1 MKKIL
6 VIGPVP
12 PPIHGESVAI
22 NSIIQ
27 SADIKRKYNVNI
39 LDTNRKNVKKAGKFS
54 VGKIL
59 NDLFLIVKFVNISN
73 KIRVNKGFN
82 HVSFG

>member
-39 LDTNRKNVKKAGKFS
+39 LDTNRKNVKKQG
-54 VGKIL
+54 
-59 NDLFLIVKFVNISN
+59 NFL
-73 KIRVNKGFN
+73 
-82 HVSFG
+82 